1 MANYFQL
8 NLVLFGDRAGLG
20 AYEVGHFLQHQQY
33 LRILAGRNVLLPDY
47 NIIHMASDD
56 GGQFNENEFAWWL
69 TQHET
74 IHRALRQQTGVGG
87 VDLSYLDPKSRDS
100 WEIWQEA
107 HRAEHRA
114 FDAALGTR

>member
-33 LRILAGRNVLLPDY
+33 LQILAGQGNLTVPDY
-47 NIIHMASDD
+47 NILHMASDEE
-56 GGQFNENEFAWWL
+56 GFSESEFAWWL
-69 TQHET
+69 SQHQA
-74 IHRALRQQTGVGG
+74 IHLALSRVANTSAA
-87 VDLSYLDPKSRDS
+87 DLSYLDPKSRDS

-107 HRAEHRA
+107 HRAEHRLL
-114 FDAALGTR
+114 DAHFGTT

>member
-33 LRILAGRNVLLPDY
+33 LQILARQGNLRVPDY
-47 NIIHMASDD
+47 NILHMASDEE
-56 GGQFNENEFAWWL
+56 GFNKGEFAWWL
-69 TQHET
+69 SQHQA
-74 IHRALRQQTGVGG
+74 IHLALRQQTGVGG
-87 VDLSYLDPKSRDS
+87 VDLSYLDPTSRDS

-107 HRAEHRA
+107 HRAEHRL
-114 FDAALGTR
+114 FDARFGTT